1 MAAASEVAQHSE
13 AQGKEN
19 QPEGA
24 DDDDNRDGNDG
35 EGAERVGGVTIHETL
50 SLFVQLADR
59 SHCDDDNGERSDG
72 AD

>member
-1 MAAASEVAQHSE
+1 
-13 AQGKEN
+13 
-19 QPEGA
+19 
-24 DDDDNRDGNDG
+24 
-35 EGAERVGGVTIHETL
+35 VTIHETL